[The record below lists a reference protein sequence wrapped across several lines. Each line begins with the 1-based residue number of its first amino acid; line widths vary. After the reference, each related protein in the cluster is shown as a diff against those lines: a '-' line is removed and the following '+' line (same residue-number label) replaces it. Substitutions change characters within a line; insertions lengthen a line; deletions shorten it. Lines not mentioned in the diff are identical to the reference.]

1 MWEFRAHSGARMSL
15 AARHAW
21 PGVTRLIF
29 DAGWELP
36 AGWITASFDRLALC
50 LLRQEIGGRGELS
63 SRVDVPTG
71 VYYGAGHL
79 TLLAATE
86 PITLRAHQLRRAQ
99 MVCLLLAPDELAGL
113 DPQQVVSLRAV
124 CSRAMFRDDRMNACA
139 RLLSEYEGAD
149 ERDPYVAGLAGALF
163 AVLLAAIS
171 DRVETAT
178 NVLTGL
184 PLLALFEYIDT
195 HLDQTMTN
203 DDLARLAGLSSSVFS
218 HAFRDATGMSPQR
231 WQMDARV
238 RLAQRLML
246 DSPTESLASIGLRA
260 GFSDQ
265 SHFSRAFSDIMGISP
280 SAWLHQSR

>member
-1 MWEFRAHSGARMSL
+1 MSL
-15 AARHAW
+15 AARQAW

-29 DAGWELP
+29 DAGWQLP
-36 AGWITASFDRLALC
+36 AGWITASFDRLAIC

-63 SRVDVPTG
+63 SRADAPTAM
-71 VYYGAGHL
+71 YYGAGHL

-99 MVCLLLAPDELAGL
+99 MVCLLLAPEELTGL
-113 DPQQVVSLRAV
+113 DPQQVADIRRAS
-124 CSRAMFRDDRMNACA
+124 SRVMFRDDRMHDCA
-139 RLLSEYEGAD
+139 RLLSAYEGAD

-171 DRVETAT
+171 HPVETRT
-178 NVLTGL
+178 NVLSGL
-184 PLLALFEYIDT
+184 PLLSVFEYIDT

-218 HAFRDATGMSPQR
+218 HAFREATGVSPQR

-246 DSPTESLASIGLRA
+246 DSPTESLASIGTRA

-265 SHFSRAFSDIMGISP
+265 SHFSRAFFDIMGVSP
-280 SAWLHQSR
+280 SAWLHQSL